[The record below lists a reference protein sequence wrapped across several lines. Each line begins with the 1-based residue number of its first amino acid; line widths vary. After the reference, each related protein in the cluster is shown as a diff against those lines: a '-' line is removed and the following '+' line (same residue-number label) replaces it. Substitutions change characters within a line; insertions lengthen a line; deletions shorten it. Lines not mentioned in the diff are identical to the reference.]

1 MSNKNSHYKLDF
13 KVKSVISGN
22 NLGMKE
28 FRRRWYWRGNTY
40 DVVASSEILQSYVA
54 KNNLKGLIPADFN
67 IDAAASKPNVEL
79 TANEK
84 TQFLRYIE
92 IGREV
97 WCNELHSVWGD
108 FSKMK
113 ATYGAGVTSQ
123 SPEKFDAILAYLAT
137 QTPEFK
143 KYEAAFETWLKKRPG
158 VFDIWEKHREEHN
171 LVETLDVI
179 TFARIANDR
188 DFRNLLE
195 NARPRIL
202 KIGTLVQLKDTL
214 KNNRNKD
221 PFYWTEYKES
231 PRLGMISKLY
241 ENNAFGYGSRQLR
254 IMWIANSEETTLMER
269 DLKILSE

>member
-1 MSNKNSHYKLDF
+1 MSVKNCHYKLDF
-13 KVKSVISGN
+13 KVESVITGK

-40 DVVASSEILQSYVA
+40 DVQAAAEILADYTS
-54 KNNLKGLIPADFN
+54 KNNLKGLLPADFD
-67 IDAAASKPNVEL
+67 IDAASVKPNIEM

-84 TQFLRYIE
+84 VQFSRYIE
-92 IGREV
+92 IGREA
-97 WCNELHSVWGD
+97 WCAELHSVWGD
-108 FSKMK
+108 FSKMRG
-113 ATYGAGVTSQ
+113 TYGAGVTSS
-123 SPEKFDAILAYLAT
+123 SPEKFEALLAYLAT

-143 KYEAAFETWLKKRPG
+143 KYDAAFDAWLKKRPG
-158 VFDIWEKHREEHN
+158 VLYAWQQHSENHN
-171 LVETLDVI
+171 LTEPLDVI
-179 TFARIANDR
+179 CLARMANDR

-195 NARPRIL
+195 NARPRTL

-221 PFYWTEYKES
+221 PFYWTEHKES
-231 PRLGMISKLY
+231 PRLGMIAKLY
-241 ENNAFGYGSRQLR
+241 ENNAFGYGSRLLR